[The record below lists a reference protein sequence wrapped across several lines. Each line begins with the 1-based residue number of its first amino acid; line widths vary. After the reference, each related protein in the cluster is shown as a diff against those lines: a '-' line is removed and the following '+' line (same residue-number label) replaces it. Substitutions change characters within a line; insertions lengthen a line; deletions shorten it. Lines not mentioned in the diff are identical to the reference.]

1 MNTVLD
7 LQKLKE
13 EVAHLKRRLSVRSRM
28 GDVAA
33 KAGQAWLTS
42 LKTRSPQQGILDGE
56 RLELVMK
63 LSQLV
68 LVLAHY

>member
-1 MNTVLD
+1 
-7 LQKLKE
+7 
-13 EVAHLKRRLSVRSRM
+13 M

-33 KAGQAWLTS
+33 KTGQAWLTS